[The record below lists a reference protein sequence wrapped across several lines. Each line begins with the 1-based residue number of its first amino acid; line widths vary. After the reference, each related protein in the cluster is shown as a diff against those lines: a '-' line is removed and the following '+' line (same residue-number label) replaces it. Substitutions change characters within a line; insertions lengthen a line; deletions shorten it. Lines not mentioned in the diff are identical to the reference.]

1 MGYNVI
7 RLSDWSMHVE
17 PRQDS
22 DITRLWVG
30 FNIKNTHIRMCVI
43 WELRKNGDVII
54 IVKRDRNYNY
64 GVKWIIVDGDI
75 NYNYSGRIV
84 DSRYIFNTPLN

>member
-1 MGYNVI
+1 
-7 RLSDWSMHVE
+7 
-17 PRQDS
+17 
-22 DITRLWVG
+22 
-30 FNIKNTHIRMCVI
+30 MCVI